1 MIELTDISKTFQAGQ
16 PNAFM
21 ALEGITLSLPLGRMT
36 VFAGP
41 SGSGKTTLLSI
52 IGGMARP
59 TTGRIRIGDHEIT
72 SLPERFLS
80 DLRRNRF
87 GFIFQDHH
95 LIRGITV
102 LENVMLPAYPL
113 GQDRRLLKRRALE
126 LLAGFQIEDKAR
138 FPVEWLS
145 GGQQQRVSVARALIN
160 NPETIIADEPTA
172 HLDTD
177 LARQFLEIMTGLVK
191 GGKTVLIGSHDPLVF
206 GWKGVNR
213 VVHLR
218 DGRIV
223 GKKMK
228 GRPAC
233 G

>member
-1 MIELTDISKTFQAGQ
+1 MIELAEISKTFHAGK
-16 PNAFM
+16 PNAFT

-59 TTGRIRIGDHEIT
+59 TTGRIRIGDLEIT

-87 GFIFQDHH
+87 GFIFQDYH
-95 LIRGITV
+95 LIRGLTV

-113 GQDRRLLKRRALE
+113 GPVYKNLKNRALT
-126 LLAGFQIEDKAR
+126 LLEKVQLEDKAR
-138 FPVEWLS
+138 SPVEWLS
-145 GGQQQRVSVARALIN
+145 GGEQQRAAIARALIN

-177 LARQFLEIMTGLVK
+177 LARAFLKIMTRLVD

-206 GWKGVNR
+206 EWKR
-213 VVHLR
+213 VDRVIHLR

-223 GKKMK
+223 KEKTEANL
-228 GRPAC
+228 PC